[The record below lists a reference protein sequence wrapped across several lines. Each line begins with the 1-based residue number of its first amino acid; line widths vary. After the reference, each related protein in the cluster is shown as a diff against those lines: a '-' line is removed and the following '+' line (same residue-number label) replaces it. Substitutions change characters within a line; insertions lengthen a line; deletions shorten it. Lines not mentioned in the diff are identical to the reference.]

1 MSLPTR
7 STRQHMSA
15 GFHDG
20 RRDLRRA
27 WASLALLLGF
37 VVSLV
42 WIMNSVTWDLS
53 FWASALV
60 LVAGVIVVLLFA
72 AGAILFGRRAVGEG
86 EDAGSIPVVIG
97 FGIGG
102 FSIVWAL
109 IPIVAH
115 LAGFE

>member
-1 MSLPTR
+1 VSLPTR

-27 WASLALLLGF
+27 WVSLALLLGF

-53 FWASALV
+53 FWTSALV
-60 LVAGVIVVLLFA
+60 LIAGVIVVLLFA

-86 EDAGSIPVVIG
+86 EDAGSIPVVVG